1 MSAVVIYAK
10 DLERLVAFYAAL
22 GLKIDEAERGDF
34 AVLLG
39 AGLELSIIQIPKE
52 IAAQIEISTPPQ
64 ARTRTPLKLC
74 FFVPSIDKALEA
86 TRALGGR
93 IKEDAKRWQFRGH
106 ALQDAIDPEGNVYQL
121 RERLQPGRTAP
132 RTTH

>member
-1 MSAVVIYAK
+1 MSTAVVIYAK
-10 DLERLVAFYAAL
+10 DLGRMVEFYAAL
-22 GLKIDEAERGDF
+22 GLKIDEAEDDF

-39 AGLELSIIQIPKE
+39 PDVELSIVQIPE
-52 IAAQIEISTPPQ
+52 PVAARIEISTPPQ
-64 ARTRTPLKLC
+64 ARTRTPLKLA
-74 FFVPSIDKALEA
+74 FFVPSIDKSLEA

-121 RERLQPGRTAP
+121 RERL
-132 RTTH
+132 

>member
-1 MSAVVIYAK
+1 MSTAVVIYAK
-10 DLERLVAFYAAL
+10 DLGRMVEFYTAL
-22 GLKIDEAERGDF
+22 GLKVDEAEDDF

-39 AGLELSIIQIPKE
+39 AGLELSLVQIPE
-52 IAAQIEISTPPQ
+52 PMAAQIEISTPPQ
-64 ARTRTPLKLC
+64 ARTRTPIKLA
-74 FFVPSIDKALEA
+74 FFVPSIDKSLEA

-121 RERLQPGRTAP
+121 RERL
-132 RTTH
+132 